1 MAQEILLR
9 GFKMEISASW
19 DPLIPELNGII
30 GHPVHSPLFAC
41 ALIHPQPGRKD
52 PLMSS
57 ITHREDGADRA
68 KKCPYKSLF
77 CAEPASKRGG

>member
-1 MAQEILLR
+1 MSKEMLLP
-9 GFKMEISASW
+9 GFKMGISASR
-19 DPLIPELNGII
+19 DSLIPELTGII
-30 GHPVHSPLFAC
+30 GQPVRSPLLAC
-41 ALIHPQPGRKD
+41 ALIRPHPGRKD

-68 KKCPYKSLF
+68 KKCPYKSFF